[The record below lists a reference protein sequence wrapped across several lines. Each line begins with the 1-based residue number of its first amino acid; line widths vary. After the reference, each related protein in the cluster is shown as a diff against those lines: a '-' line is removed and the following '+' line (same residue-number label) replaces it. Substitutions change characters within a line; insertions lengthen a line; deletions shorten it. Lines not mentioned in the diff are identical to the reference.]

1 MTSSILNP
9 VINEYLSLVV
19 NNQFNV
25 GSVFGQWGNQ
35 LSRGDMLFIEY
46 VLSHNP
52 QYTSGLELGTASGL
66 TSLYWGFAMH
76 LRGGK
81 FHTFDIVD
89 RRPQNVKEAWP
100 TNMVH
105 YTADVLSS
113 LNQDVVNLISMANM
127 LAFID
132 NGDKA
137 KEVNM
142 YAPHIQVG
150 CGFIVHDWGTEVFEH
165 QIIETLQKY
174 GFQRQYEDTGRIL
187 CCSCSYWVRM
197 G

>member
-1 MTSSILNP
+1 M
-9 VINEYLSLVV
+9 INEYLSLVV
-19 NNQFNV
+19 DNKFNV
-25 GSVFGQWGNQ
+25 GSIFGQWGQQ
-35 LSRGDMLFIEY
+35 LSRGDVLFIEY
-46 VLSHNP
+46 VLGHNP
-52 QYTSGLELGTASGL
+52 QYTNGVELGTASGL
-66 TSLYWGFAMH
+66 TSLYWGLAMH

-81 FHTFDIVD
+81 FHTFDIID
-89 RRPQNVKEAWP
+89 HRSQAIKDAWG

-105 YTADVLSS
+105 YTADVLGSV
-113 LNQDVVNLISMANM
+113 NQDVVNLISMSNT

-137 KEVNM
+137 KEVNV

-165 QIIETLQKY
+165 LVIDTLQRC
-174 GFQRQYEDTGRIL
+174 GFQRQYEDIGEMLR
-187 CCSCSYWVRM
+187 CSCSYWVRR